1 MTAIHFF
8 LTSFSIFVI
17 TSHLVILPTSIF
29 SAQPCYTNRSPISDL
44 VVSGAEQRSR
54 QVQGEHGAGAQVP
67 AQIEA
72 VHKHHLQTQDV
83 GGSQL
88 TAQPDI

>member
-1 MTAIHFF
+1 MHMSQFPPH
-8 LTSFSIFVI
+8 SMS
-17 TSHLVILPTSIF
+17 S
-29 SAQPCYTNRSPISDL
+29 SPIPDL

-54 QVQGEHGAGAQVP
+54 QVQGEHGTGAQVP

-88 TAQPDI
+88 TVEPRAYKRL